1 MTLLAYLFTVLK
13 NVIYGSSVYFTGAL
27 NENVDV
33 LDILAIRFLI
43 SFVVLYLLKVSKI
56 IKINVGLRDV
66 LGKTERSAYAK
77 DLLRAAIFEP
87 VLYML
92 FETVG
97 ISMATGVTVGVILS
111 LAPISS
117 CVCESVILKEKTTL
131 AQKIF
136 LGIGI
141 VGVVYIALN
150 TNTSDGKDTV
160 AGIIFVLLAVVSGSL
175 YSVFSR
181 KSAAHF
187 STMEITYFS
196 AMLGMIAFNAA
207 NVIRHLWSGTITGY
221 FAPLANTQNVTGFL
235 FLAVISTIVATG
247 MNNFALSRLQV
258 SVISAFGG
266 LSTLV
271 TIAVGV
277 LWGGE
282 MLYPFHYIGILLIV
296 TRMIGVSYIS
306 VKRDRERSLNIK
318 G

>member
-1 MTLLAYLFTVLK
+1 
-13 NVIYGSSVYFTGAL
+13 
-27 NENVDV
+27 VDV

-196 AMLGMIAFNAA
+196 AMLGMTAFNAA

-221 FAPLANTQNVTGFL
+221 FAPLANPQNVTGFL

>member
-1 MTLLAYLFTVLK
+1 
-13 NVIYGSSVYFTGAL
+13 
-27 NENVDV
+27 
-33 LDILAIRFLI
+33 
-43 SFVVLYLLKVSKI
+43 
-56 IKINVGLRDV
+56 
-66 LGKTERSAYAK
+66 
-77 DLLRAAIFEP
+77 
-87 VLYML
+87 
-92 FETVG
+92 
-97 ISMATGVTVGVILS
+97 
-111 LAPISS
+111 
-117 CVCESVILKEKTTL
+117 LKEKTTL

-221 FAPLANTQNVTGFL
+221 FAPLANPQNVTGFL